1 VLRAIRILM
10 MTDGTVEP
18 TGQETSPSKRK
29 TRKEQ
34 LSAAAEMI
42 KRYNQ
47 KESVDE

>member
-1 VLRAIRILM
+1 MSEVGSK
-10 MTDGTVEP
+10 TNKEV
-18 TGQETSPSKRK
+18 SSSKRK

-34 LSAAAEMI
+34 LYAAAEMI